1 MSFEEKVCEIGS
13 LTASADLRT
22 HQGKYVKVSGV
33 TTVTVTAASTDEP
46 IGVLRNK
53 PNTGEAAAIAVS
65 GIVQMV
71 SGAAITAGAQL
82 MSDASGRC
90 ITAATTGNK
99 TYGRALESSSGAG
112 VVIAVLIPAVQRIVP

>member
-1 MSFEEKVCEIGS
+1 MSFEEKVRELGS

-33 TTVTVTAASTDEP
+33 GTVTVTALATDEP

-53 PNTGEAAAIAVS
+53 PNTGEAAAVATD

-71 SGAAITAGAQL
+71 CGAAVTAGAQL
-82 MSDASGRC
+82 MSDTSGRC
-90 ITAATTGNK
+90 ITAATTSNK
-99 TYGRALESSSGAG
+99 TFGRALETSTAANQ
-112 VVIAVLIPAVQRIVP
+112 VIAVLIPAIQRVI